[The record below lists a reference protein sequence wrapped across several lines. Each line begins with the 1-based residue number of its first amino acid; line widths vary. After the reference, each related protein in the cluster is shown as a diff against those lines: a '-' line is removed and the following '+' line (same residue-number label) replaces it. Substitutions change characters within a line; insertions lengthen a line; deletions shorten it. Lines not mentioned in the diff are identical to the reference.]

1 MEKVLLGKTGLEV
14 SRLGIGLSE
23 IGSSDEET
31 SKKILNTLIEKRI
44 KDYGT
49 ARDYPSVEGT
59 SKLSPYIK
67 HCLIKVSTNS
77 VSYTHLTLPT
87 SDLV

>member
-31 SKKILNTLIEKRI
+31 SKEILNTALDNGINFYDTYRRLYYPTLDVHLIC
-44 KDYGT
+44 
-49 ARDYPSVEGT
+49 
-59 SKLSPYIK
+59 YIF
-67 HCLIKVSTNS
+67 LR
-77 VSYTHLTLPT
+77 
-87 SDLV
+87 

>member
-31 SKKILNTLIEKRI
+31 SKEILKHLPIFFMKFINLFSNLILGRPM
-44 KDYGT
+44 Y
-49 ARDYPSVEGT
+49 
-59 SKLSPYIK
+59 
-67 HCLIKVSTNS
+67 
-77 VSYTHLTLPT
+77 
-87 SDLV
+87 

>member
-31 SKKILNTLIEKRI
+31 SKKILNTWKKNCLKNKNVIINEKKI
-44 KDYGT
+44 PKK
-49 ARDYPSVEGT
+49 RD
-59 SKLSPYIK
+59 KIIL
-67 HCLIKVSTNS
+67 LLTN
-77 VSYTHLTLPT
+77 LF
-87 SDLV
+87 